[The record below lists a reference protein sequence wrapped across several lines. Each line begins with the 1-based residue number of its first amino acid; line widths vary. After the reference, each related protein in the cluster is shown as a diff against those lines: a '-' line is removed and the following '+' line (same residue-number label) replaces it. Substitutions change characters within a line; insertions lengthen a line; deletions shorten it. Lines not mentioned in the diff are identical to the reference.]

1 LCPGIV
7 DHYTQRGSRGV
18 RLSGRAAFSGLW
30 GPIYLFMRTDSAKFG
45 NRSNEFEAQLMAMVR
60 GDVDGVDAWVFVP

>member
-1 LCPGIV
+1 
-7 DHYTQRGSRGV
+7 
-18 RLSGRAAFSGLW
+18 
-30 GPIYLFMRTDSAKFG
+30 MRTDSAKFG